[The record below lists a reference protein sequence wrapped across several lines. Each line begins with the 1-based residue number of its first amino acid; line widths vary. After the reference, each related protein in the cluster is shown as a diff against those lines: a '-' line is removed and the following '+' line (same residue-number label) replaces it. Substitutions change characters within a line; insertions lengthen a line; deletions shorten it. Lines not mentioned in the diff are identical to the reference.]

1 MTSNPQASAK
11 LSPKLGAK
19 LSPIL
24 GLPIEDAVA
33 SRQNVGVP
41 GREAEMVAGDVAG
54 TAATFRLSVII
65 PARNEEH
72 NLPNC
77 LRTLLAQSD
86 EMFLLGRDWEI
97 LVIDDASTDGTR
109 ALALE
114 AAKAH
119 AGLRV
124 LDAPPLELRATQRAF
139 TGKTQACWLG
149 AQNAQGGW
157 LLFTDAD
164 TLHEPNDLLHA
175 LHEAEKY
182 GAALLSYS
190 PRQIVSG
197 FWQRALMPLIFSEL
211 VMVYPPAQVND
222 PATRIAAA
230 NGQFVLVER
239 EAYFAV
245 GGHRAV
251 GRSVLEDVDLAWNVK
266 RSKRTLRFRYAPDAL
281 ATRMYV
287 GFSDM
292 VEGWSKNLAMLFPHA
307 LTLAAW
313 RTLDVALLLLPLVLI
328 PLSYLILWQKAVIVA
343 IWLRTLFRFYA
354 RVAKSNF
361 SAVDV
366 AISPVALPL
375 LIVLLLRSYLNH
387 KLFHQ
392 IAWKGREYRTGR

>member
-1 MTSNPQASAK
+1 VDETSNPQASAK
-11 LSPKLGAK
+11 LGPK

-24 GLPIEDAVA
+24 GLPIDDAVTTQQSA
-33 SRQNVGVP
+33 GAP
-41 GREAEMVAGDVAG
+41 HLAAEMRVGDVAAP
-54 TAATFRLSVII
+54 AATFRLSVII

-109 ALALE
+109 TLALE
-114 AAKAH
+114 AAKSH
-119 AGLRV
+119 AGMRV

-230 NGQFVLVER
+230 NGQFLLVER

-375 LIVLLLRSYLNH
+375 LIVLLVRSYLNH